1 MILPFHE
8 DASKKIFE
16 NANALK
22 KVMTTA
28 EKVLWNE
35 LRNRKLDG
43 HKFRR
48 QHPVAKYIV
57 DFYCYESK
65 LIIEVDGKVHLSN
78 ENQAYDRQRTE
89 HLEAYG
95 IKLIRFTNDQVLEN
109 TTSVL
114 IEIRKHLTPSPS
126 PPLRGESHPSP

>member
-8 DASKKIFE
+8 DAPKKIFE

-22 KVMTTA
+22 KDMTTA
-28 EKVLWNE
+28 EKILWNE

-48 QHPVAKYIV
+48 QHPIATFIV
-57 DFYCYESK
+57 DFYCHESK
-65 LIIEVDGKVHLSN
+65 LIIEVDGKIHLTN
-78 ENQAYDRQRTE
+78 ENQAYDKQRTE
-89 HLEAYG
+89 QLEIYG
-95 IKLIRFTNDQVLEN
+95 MRLIRFTNDQVLEN

-114 IEIRKHLTPSPS
+114 NEIRKHLTPNPS
-126 PPLRGESHPSP
+126 PHRRGESPPSP